1 MIAFRLEQGE
11 EAETPEPDATLVGPT
26 AAAAGLSGE
35 RFREA
40 ARSREHLGGAASAP
54 ASRRDAHRPRRSRTV
69 LKFLVAVVI
78 LAGIGVAA
86 VLGARQVY
94 FLGTDEGGR
103 LALYRGLPYE
113 LPFDISLYN
122 EVLSS
127 PTQIESLPED
137 RRDEATNH
145 ELRSRDDAV
154 DLLDDLEQSAR
165 ALTTTEEDT
174 AAQASRI
181 RPVARR
187 QPAGTAREAPATG
200 EAERGRRPAT
210 NERA

>member
-1 MIAFRLEQGE
+1 
-11 EAETPEPDATLVGPT
+11 
-26 AAAAGLSGE
+26 
-35 RFREA
+35 
-40 ARSREHLGGAASAP
+40 
-54 ASRRDAHRPRRSRTV
+54 
-69 LKFLVAVVI
+69 VI
-78 LAGIGVAA
+78 LAGIAVAA

-145 ELRSRDDAV
+145 EWRSRDDAV
-154 DLLDDLEQSAR
+154 DLLDDLEQAAR
-165 ALTTTEEDT
+165 ALTTTEDDT
-174 AAQASRI
+174 APQGEQDQAGGQAGNRAGNGQGGARNGGGGAGAQAGN
-181 RPVARR
+181 
-187 QPAGTAREAPATG
+187 Q
-200 EAERGRRPAT
+200 
-210 NERA
+210 